1 MNIKRALLAA
11 SAAIMLPG
19 LAMAQTTFPTS
30 IVFLN
35 GNDASINVTLTC
47 NTGNPLVQDFDISM
61 GNGVDFVVQDLDTT
75 VDTTRCTIV
84 QGDLDDGYTIDN
96 ICVFQNNEPLAIPF
110 SETGSNECSLLA
122 VPLPSV
128 FVVTKAWENAGP
140 DIFYGAEIEVG
151 CTNAALDPEGPY
163 LDLITFD
170 FFAEGPG
177 VDIEGFDFFAAPGE
191 TSVCVAYEDPNTL
204 DSAVESDQ
212 GCLAGTE
219 FTIGSGPAGCTI
231 TNSVFYEGIPT
242 LSQYGMA
249 IMALLMLSVGFV
261 GFRRLV

>member
-19 LAMAQTTFPTS
+19 LAMAQVTFPTT
-30 IVFLN
+30 IDFV
-35 GNDASINVTLTC
+35 NDDTASIIATLTC
-47 NTGNPLVQDFDISM
+47 NSGNPLTQSYPISE
-61 GNGVDFVVQDLDTT
+61 GNGVDFVVQDLDIVGVNTT
-75 VDTTRCTIV
+75 CAITV
-84 QGDLDDGYTIDN
+84 GGLADGY
-96 ICVFQNNEPLAIPF
+96 L
-110 SETGSNECSLLA
+110 ETECLFGTGDDLRELELVNPCILLA
-122 VPLPSV
+122 SPVPSL

-140 DIFYGAEIEVG
+140 DIFYGAEIEVA
-151 CTNAALDPEGPY
+151 CTNAAIDPEGPY
-163 LDLITFD
+163 LDVIAVD

-177 VDIEGFDFFAAPGE
+177 IEIEEFEFFAAPGD
-191 TSVCVAYEDPNTL
+191 TSVCIAYEDPNTL

-212 GCLAGTE
+212 GCADGTE
-219 FTIGSGPAGCTI
+219 FTIGSAPAGCTI

-261 GFRRLV
+261 GFRRFV